1 MRAVTSLKMCTLIY
15 YFCRKY
21 SLFELK
27 STEELFIITLKNDG
41 KLEGEL
47 TYALKNDL
55 RNLANF
61 DPTLES
67 LKICT
72 LIKCLLT
79 KVYNV

>member
-1 MRAVTSLKMCTLIY
+1 MRAVASLKMCTLIY